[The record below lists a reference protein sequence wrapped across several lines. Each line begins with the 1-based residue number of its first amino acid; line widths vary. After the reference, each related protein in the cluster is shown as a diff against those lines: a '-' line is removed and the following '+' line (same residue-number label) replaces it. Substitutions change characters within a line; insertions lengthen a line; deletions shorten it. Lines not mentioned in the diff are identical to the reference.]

1 MSAITRRTSSPMAE
15 MLDWL
20 ESNAPL
26 NLHGFG
32 LAPYVRVEDFVEEGA
47 YVVRAELP
55 GIDPDK
61 DVDVTVENDMLII
74 RGERREE
81 TKEKNHREFH
91 YGSFRRSV
99 SLPAGADA
107 DAITASYADGVL
119 EVRVP
124 MTREEKAPSKKIPVQ
139 RAEQE

>member
-1 MSAITRRTSSPMAE
+1 MAE

-20 ESNAPL
+20 ESNAPV
-26 NLHGFG
+26 NLRGFG
-32 LAPYVRVEDFVEEGA
+32 LAPYVRVEDFMEEGQ

-55 GIDPDK
+55 GIDPEK
-61 DVDVTVENDMLII
+61 DVEVSVENDMLTI

-91 YGSFRRSV
+91 YGSFLRTI
-99 SLPAGADA
+99 SLPKGTDP
-107 DAITASYADGVL
+107 DKITASYTDGVL

-124 MTREEKAPSKKIPVQ
+124 ATTEETATVRIPVQ
-139 RAEQE
+139 RAE

>member
-1 MSAITRRTSSPMAE
+1 MSTVARRGTSPMAE

-26 NLHGFG
+26 NLHGVG
-32 LAPYVRVEDFVEEGA
+32 LAPYVRIEDFVDEGS

-61 DVDVTVENDMLII
+61 DVEVSVENDMLTI

-81 TKEKNHREFH
+81 TKDKNRREFH
-91 YGSFRRSV
+91 YGAFRRTI
-99 SLPAGADA
+99 SLPKGTEADQ
-107 DAITASYADGVL
+107 ISASYADGVL

-124 MTREEKAPSKKIPVQ
+124 VKGEEEQPTMRIPVQ
-139 RAEQE
+139 RTGS